1 MGMTLQPNK
10 TSMDLWCDTDF
21 CGNQDPEMA
30 IVDRA
35 TTKSRTGYIVILR
48 YAL

>member
-21 CGNQDPEMA
+21 VAIRTQKWQLLTEQQQNQKQD
-30 IVDRA
+30 
-35 TTKSRTGYIVILR
+35 TL
-48 YAL
+48 